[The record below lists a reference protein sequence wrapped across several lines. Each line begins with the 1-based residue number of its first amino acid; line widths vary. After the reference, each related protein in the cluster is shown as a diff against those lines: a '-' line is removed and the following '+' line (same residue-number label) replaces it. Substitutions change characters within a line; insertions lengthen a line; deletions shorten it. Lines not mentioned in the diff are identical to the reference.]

1 MGQRIGKAQ
10 LLDAAIPFSN
20 LSTEAIQDCWD
31 KFNEVA
37 EGFGINI
44 NVFKAVVSVLAME
57 VTGGDEDQMNDYAER
72 CFSAMDTDVNDLID
86 ALEFLA
92 TFALISGMS
101 LDDKMKFMFDCCKY
115 MFLYFSQ
122 FGFPMC

>member
-1 MGQRIGKAQ
+1 MGQRVGKAD
-10 LLDAAIPFSN
+10 LIDAAIPFSN

-37 EGFGINI
+37 EGFGISI
-44 NVFKAVVSVLAME
+44 NVFKSVVSVVKQEIA
-57 VTGGDEDQMNDYAER
+57 GGDEDTLNDYAER
-72 CFSAMDTDVNDLID
+72 CFQAIDTDENDLID

-101 LDDKMKFMFDCCKY
+101 MDDKIKFMFDCCR
-115 MFLYFSQ
+115 
-122 FGFPMC
+122 